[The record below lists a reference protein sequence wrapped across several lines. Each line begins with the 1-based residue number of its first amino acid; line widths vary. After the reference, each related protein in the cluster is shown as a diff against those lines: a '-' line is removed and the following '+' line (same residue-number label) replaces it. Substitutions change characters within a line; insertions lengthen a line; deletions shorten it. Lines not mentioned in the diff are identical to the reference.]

1 MMKSSKMTKFV
12 AIVLI
17 LALLP
22 FGSFMQVNAE
32 VIAQKV
38 FTDEEGKYKITVDE
52 TSAWENGYIAQI
64 TIQNTGSEKIK
75 NWNISGDLKGT
86 IEHIWNAQLV
96 KQNASKTEFAYQ
108 VFNRSI
114 AVGNQVTF
122 GIQVKGGEF
131 DAVDQFVL
139 TEEKQDI
146 TESCDISY
154 EIRDSWDN
162 SAIIDATIHNTSDKL
177 VRDWKVAFQMNA
189 SIDNIWNGE
198 ITSQDGSWY
207 VISNKEYNADIKA
220 NETVTFGFQVT
231 YNDQCVGTAPADSKL
246 YAVAD
251 AEKVEDES
259 GEKLDWYKT
268 LINAEED
275 SVMKA
280 RENVSDTVK
289 VALLDSGVDYSEN
302 INVTERENFLE
313 EYEETSMWD
322 DVAGHGTGV
331 AGLIVSDTA
340 QFQEEVEEEEE
351 ELEDADVDFS
361 FLRESDVLETE
372 DSSEEEESEEDMDEE
387 TDAEDS
393 LEEDEYESEEDADTE
408 YDAEDDSE
416 NEIEGDWEE
425 EDEESEETDEEE
437 DDFNLFEINEQYGEV
452 EGLNSNVELY
462 SARVLDEEASA
473 PVSRIIEAIDWAI
486 EKEVNIINISWG
498 TESDSEELHN
508 AIKKA
513 YNKGILIIAAA
524 GNNGTIE
531 YPAKYDEVMAVGSVD
546 STGQVAEN
554 SASGEELEVV
564 APGENVPVYD
574 MLGAILSAS
583 GTSYAA
589 PQVTALAA
597 ILW

>member
-1 MMKSSKMTKFV
+1 MTKFV

-198 ITSQDGSWY
+198 ITS
-207 VISNKEYNADIKA
+207 
-220 NETVTFGFQVT
+220 
-231 YNDQCVGTAPADSKL
+231 
-246 YAVAD
+246 
-251 AEKVEDES
+251 
-259 GEKLDWYKT
+259 
-268 LINAEED
+268 
-275 SVMKA
+275 
-280 RENVSDTVK
+280 
-289 VALLDSGVDYSEN
+289 
-302 INVTERENFLE
+302 
-313 EYEETSMWD
+313 
-322 DVAGHGTGV
+322 
-331 AGLIVSDTA
+331 
-340 QFQEEVEEEEE
+340 
-351 ELEDADVDFS
+351 
-361 FLRESDVLETE
+361 
-372 DSSEEEESEEDMDEE
+372 
-387 TDAEDS
+387 
-393 LEEDEYESEEDADTE
+393 
-408 YDAEDDSE
+408 
-416 NEIEGDWEE
+416 
-425 EDEESEETDEEE
+425 
-437 DDFNLFEINEQYGEV
+437 
-452 EGLNSNVELY
+452 
-462 SARVLDEEASA
+462 
-473 PVSRIIEAIDWAI
+473 
-486 EKEVNIINISWG
+486 
-498 TESDSEELHN
+498 
-508 AIKKA
+508 
-513 YNKGILIIAAA
+513 
-524 GNNGTIE
+524 
-531 YPAKYDEVMAVGSVD
+531 
-546 STGQVAEN
+546 
-554 SASGEELEVV
+554 
-564 APGENVPVYD
+564 
-574 MLGAILSAS
+574 
-583 GTSYAA
+583 
-589 PQVTALAA
+589 
-597 ILW
+597 